1 MHLDCDDYLR
11 LSSIEAFSSPFDY
24 FISPEAFQPE
34 VADLILDWLESS
46 APWKLVIAD
55 FYEQYEFSFWHVALP
70 SELVFLT
77 QEKFLTALRDKVRK
91 IFNVQ
96 VSTKIDIA
104 AHKLV
109 PGQRIRLHNDFIAGQ
124 ESHRLLIQLNRGW
137 TDDHGG
143 LLILF
148 NSPEPSD
155 IHKVFRPLHNTAL
168 AFAIS
173 PQSNHAVSR
182 ISAKQ
187 RFTLVY
193 SFFAENT
200 DG

>member
-1 MHLDCDDYLR
+1 MHLACDDYLK

-24 FISPEAFQPE
+24 FTSPEAFQPE
-34 VADLILDWLESS
+34 VAALILDWLELR

-55 FYEQYEFSFWHVALP
+55 FYEQYEFSFWNVELP

-77 QEKFLTALRDKVRK
+77 QARLVTTLRERLQK
-91 IFNVQ
+91 IFNVRLSRK
-96 VSTKIDIA
+96 VDIA
-104 AHKLV
+104 AHKLI
-109 PGQRIRLHNDFIAGQ
+109 PGQRIRLHNDFIAGH
-124 ESHRLLIQLNRGW
+124 ETHRLLIQLNRRW

-143 LLILF
+143 LLMLF

-155 IHKVFRPLHNTAL
+155 IHKIFRPLHNTAL
-168 AFAIS
+168 AFAVS
-173 PQSNHAVSR
+173 PQSNHAVSK
-182 ISAKQ
+182 ITAEH

-200 DG
+200 DA